1 MKLRALTLKETSTG
15 DSYLKCDFA
24 VSKNRFAKT
33 IATNIFNNGSDEYVF
48 KALCDEFEVDT
59 LDELKLVECDEEFTG
74 HIFTADVTP
83 HYVADAS
90 GNVVTRKIKN
100 SKGKTVEEKVISTTL
115 TSIVIEDWNQTE
127 EQVINRFERSWAKQE
142 LIVPTEEDEE

>member
-1 MKLRALTLKETSTG
+1 MKLRALTLKENSNG

-24 VSKNRFAKT
+24 ASKNRFAKT

-48 KALCDEFEVDT
+48 KALCEEFNVDT

-74 HIFTADVTP
+74 HVFTADVTP
-83 HYVADAS
+83 HYVVDAN
-90 GNVVTRKIKN
+90 GDIVTRKIKN
-100 SKGKTVEEKVISTTL
+100 SKGKQVEEKVISTTL

-127 EQVINRFERSWAKQE
+127 EQVINRFERSWAKKD
-142 LIVPTEEDEE
+142 LLVPTEDED